1 MRRLIE
7 PTAEGVHRNEDSI
20 LEAGFVLE
28 REFDING
35 SKGLSAYNTR
45 IEALRNSGAN
55 FRHLV
60 VDEGKRARIYI
71 KNKNSGRRS
80 DSDVDWG
87 APIEDV
93 RVSVASVLK

>member
-7 PTAEGVHRNEDSI
+7 PTAEGVHRNEVSI

-28 REFDING
+28 REFDISG
-35 SKGLSAYNTR
+35 SKGLSAYNRR
-45 IEALRNSGAN
+45 IEVLRSSGAN

-60 VDEGKRARIYI
+60 VDEGKSARIYI
-71 KNKNSGRRS
+71 KSENSGRRS

-93 RVSVASVLK
+93 RANVASVLK